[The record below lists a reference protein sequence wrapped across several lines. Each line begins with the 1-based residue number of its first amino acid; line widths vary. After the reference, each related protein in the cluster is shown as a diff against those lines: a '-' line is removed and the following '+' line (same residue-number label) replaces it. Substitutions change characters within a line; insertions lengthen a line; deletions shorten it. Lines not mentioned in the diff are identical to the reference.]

1 VQSQTT
7 AILFLAAGAVLWA
20 PPASRAAEPRLLRS
34 TEIGGGAWMAASS
47 DGRLVALSTGTGVR
61 LWDATTGRDIATLP
75 HKNLPRVAVSADGTR
90 VATSDFN
97 EVKLWDA
104 QGKMLRS
111 WKAQLS
117 WIEALAISGT
127 GHRVATAGLDA
138 KVRLWPAAGG
148 KALHEMGGFE
158 FAVRAVSLS
167 PDGRWAAALTEGGT
181 VMVWNARTGREQIT
195 FTTPAASRILLFTP
209 DSLGLVVGDGKGA
222 AALLN
227 PLTAR
232 RRRLFAT
239 GDDGGTTA
247 AALSPDV
254 GGTVTVWKVADASPI
269 ASIPGDS
276 SVGSLALLADGS
288 VVTNRSGTV
297 EVWRIPTP

>member
-1 VQSQTT
+1 
-7 AILFLAAGAVLWA
+7 
-20 PPASRAAEPRLLRS
+20 
-34 TEIGGGAWMAASS
+34 MAASS
-47 DGRLVALSTGTGVR
+47 DGRLVAISTGTAVR

-104 QGKMLRS
+104 QGTMLRS

-127 GHRVATAGLDA
+127 GRRVATAGLDA

-148 KALHEMGGFE
+148 KALHEMGGSE

-167 PDGRWAAALTEGGT
+167 PDGRWAAAVDEGGT
-181 VMVWNARTGREQIT
+181 VVVWNARTGREQIT
-195 FTTPAASRILLFTP
+195 FTTPSANRIVLFTP

-227 PLTAR
+227 PLTAL

-247 AALSPDV
+247 AALSPDGRRLATADA

-269 ASIPGDS
+269 ATIPGDS
-276 SVGSLALLADGS
+276 TVGSLALLADGS
-288 VVTNRSGTV
+288 LVTNRSGTV